1 MDRGYLEGSMKV
13 GDLVQAAA
21 HAVLGSYACRGF
33 LSHDEMVQHTRAQ
46 LGLGVITSVFPE
58 ESRRYEVYWVGK
70 QRIDRILPRD
80 IEPLEKAA

>member
-1 MDRGYLEGSMKV
+1 MDRGYLDGSMTV

-21 HAVLGSYACRGF
+21 HAVLGSYACRGV

-46 LGLGVITSVFPE
+46 LGIGIITNVFPE
-58 ESRRYEVYWVGK
+58 ESRRCEVYWVGK
-70 QRIDRILPRD
+70 QRTDRILPRD